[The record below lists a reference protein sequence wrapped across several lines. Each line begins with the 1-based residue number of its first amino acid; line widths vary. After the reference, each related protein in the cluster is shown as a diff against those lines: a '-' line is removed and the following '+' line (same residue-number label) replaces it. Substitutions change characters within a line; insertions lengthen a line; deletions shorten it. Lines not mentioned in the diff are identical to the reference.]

1 MFSPSIAAELRRRGH
16 DVIAVAADPQL
27 RSMTDP
33 ELYTWATGERR
44 RIVTENV
51 KDFRRLLAQD
61 SELTGPG
68 LLFTSV
74 RTFPRSRRAPG
85 SLIAALGSWLTQPGV
100 HDRPPEDWLLRDQE
114 GPPMVEP
121 G

>member
-16 DVIAVAADPQL
+16 DVMAVAAEPEL
-27 RSMTDP
+27 RSMTDA
-33 ELYTWATGERR
+33 ELYAWATAESR

-51 KDFRRLLAQD
+51 KDFGRLLMQE

-68 LLFTSV
+68 VLFTSV

-85 SLIAALGSWLTQPGV
+85 SLITALNNWLTLAAV
-100 HDRPPEDWLLRDQE
+100 DERPPEEWLLALDPASPSRR
-114 GPPMVEP
+114 
-121 G
+121 

>member
-1 MFSPSIAAELRRRGH
+1 MFSPSITAELRRRGH
-16 DVIAVAADPQL
+16 DVMAVAAEPEL

-33 ELYTWATGERR
+33 ELYAWASAESR

-51 KDFRRLLAQD
+51 KDFLRLLMQE

-68 LLFTSV
+68 VLFTSA

-85 SLIAALGSWLTQPGV
+85 SLITALDNWLTLAGV
-100 HDRPPEDWLLRDQE
+100 DERPPEEWLLPRDPLSPYPRQ
-114 GPPMVEP
+114 
-121 G
+121 

>member
-1 MFSPSIAAELRRRGH
+1 MFSPSITAELRRRGH
-16 DVIAVAADPQL
+16 DVMAVAAEPEL

-33 ELYTWATGERR
+33 ELYAWASAESR

-51 KDFRRLLAQD
+51 KDFRRLLMQE

-68 LLFTSV
+68 VLFTSV

-85 SLIAALGSWLTQPGV
+85 SLITALNNWLTLAGV
-100 HDRPPEDWLLRDQE
+100 DERPPEEWLLPLDPASPSRR
-114 GPPMVEP
+114 
-121 G
+121 